1 MRVPPNERPT
11 ELSYVDLLA
20 ALRDDVRSDAIPKN
34 IKDEAMAHVA
44 ALERLLEEFS
54 A

>member
-11 ELSYVDLLA
+11 ELSYVDLLT
-20 ALRDDVRSDAIPKN
+20 ALRDDVRSDAIPQDV
-34 IKDEAMAHVA
+34 KDEAMAHIT